1 MLWKSHTTI
10 NQTSCNS
17 HISTQI
23 VFTITEN
30 GSNGPHQAIMFFE
43 VRDVVFV
50 LSSPATTGNSNN
62 VHECNFVIDGRAPVQ
77 NGWKC
82 FLRSRRQPVVYDPKK
97 QAKISLRAS
106 VRNAFKELEC
116 NITFPVFQM
125 SRLQMCVSFYLVN
138 STSRDIDNMVK
149 FLQDALEGVVFDND
163 KYVYEIHA
171 SKHEAPYGNEA
182 TTIKIAQVDEI

>member
-1 MLWKSHTTI
+1 
-10 NQTSCNS
+10 
-17 HISTQI
+17 
-23 VFTITEN
+23 
-30 GSNGPHQAIMFFE
+30 MFFE

-50 LSSPATTGNSNN
+50 LSPTTAGNSNN

-97 QAKISLRAS
+97 QAKNTLRAC
-106 VRNAFKELEC
+106 VRDAFKELDR

-138 STSRDIDNMVK
+138 SAGRDIDNMVK
-149 FLQDALEGVVFDND
+149 FLQDALEGVVFDDD

-171 SKHEAPYGNEA
+171 YKHEAPYGNEA
-182 TTIKIAQVDEI
+182 TIIKIAQAVEI